1 MELTSDDLLSGDE
14 AAIRAKVDEYVK
26 EKVKEADTLPAEK
39 QAEVDNVKKEYSV
52 FSDEDAEVREIAET
66 MLHKAIKVLPENA
79 GAAEYKAAAE
89 GVSKKLAKMRVEKQ
103 AKEEEQQQQV
113 PGPAPTA
120 GGGAAASHI
129 VSGPP
134 KNVEEAEALADK
146 IASDFT
152 MK

>member
-26 EKVKEADTLPAEK
+26 EKVKEAETLPAEK
-39 QAEVDNVKKEYSV
+39 QAEVDNVKKEYSI
-52 FSDEDAEVREIAET
+52 FADEDVEVREIADT
-66 MLHKAIKVLPENA
+66 MLQKAIKALPENA

-103 AKEEEQQQQV
+103 AKEEEQQRV
-113 PGPAPTA
+113 PSPAPTA

-134 KNVEEAEALADK
+134 RNVEEAEALADK